1 MECFQ
6 TCIEYTWFGMTISQ
20 NTSHGLS
27 VAMCTSPMV
36 KDQPKRHILK
46 QQKSK
51 RQSSSVGQPAVQL
64 QRQPSSGDALL
75 NGLDSLGHSAL
86 VSARRQRLEPY
97 IQALN
102 HAKSDLQKFVFVFL
116 THDSNSSNDSGELVA
131 LPAGACVKDALKEGE
146 KLVHSLLGLN
156 GVPTSVARKL
166 RNGDVLNVPLS
177 APSLSYA

>member
-1 MECFQ
+1 MGS
-6 TCIEYTWFGMTISQ
+6 Y
-20 NTSHGLS
+20 
-27 VAMCTSPMV
+27 
-36 KDQPKRHILK
+36 KK

-102 HAKSDLQKFVFVFL
+102 HAKSDLQKFVFL
-116 THDSNSSNDSGELVA
+116 THDSSSNDSGELVA

-156 GVPTSVARKL
+156 GVHTSVARKL
-166 RNGDVLNVPLS
+166 RNGDVLTVPLS
-177 APSLSYA
+177 AASLSYA